1 MRKINLMNEAA
12 RNAQVVIESVRKQ
25 DGPTTGLPGKKL
37 AFKRYVATTESGL
50 HPKLAQQHGEALA
63 QALIDGDPEID
74 REMVGRDVGDT
85 QTVFLSGTGEVLHAS
100 PSLVEV
106 IFGADGKE
114 RERKPAESVPANTN
128 EESPVRW
135 TKMRLKRS
143 EVVTKFA
150 FCRTIQIK
158 HVDGLSFDFLHAMAK
173 ELADKDEVARLGA
186 GPKGRDPLIF
196 QENGARYQAFLEGR
210 VDGPRYKLLLHLSN
224 LELRTIGAATPA
236 S

>member
-25 DGPTTGLPGKKL
+25 DGPTQGLPGKKL
-37 AFKRYVATTESGL
+37 AFKRYVATTENGL
-50 HPKLAQQHGEALA
+50 HSKLAQQHGDALA
-63 QALIDGDPEID
+63 RALIEGDPEID
-74 REMVGRDVGDT
+74 KEVVGRDVGDT
-85 QTVFLSGTGEVLHAS
+85 QTVFLSGSGEVLHAS

-135 TKMRLKRS
+135 TKMRLKRA

-224 LELRTIGAATPA
+224 LELRTIAGAA

>member
-1 MRKINLMNEAA
+1 MRKIHLMNEAA
-12 RNAQVVIESVRKQ
+12 RNAVVAIESVRKQ
-25 DGPTTGLPGKKL
+25 EGPVTGLPGKKL
-37 AFKRYVATTESGL
+37 AFKRYVATTETGL
-50 HPKLAQQHGEALA
+50 HVKLAGQHGDALA
-63 QALIDGDPEID
+63 RALIEGDPEID
-74 REMVGRDVGDT
+74 REVVGREVGET

-106 IFGADGKE
+106 IFGTDGKE
-114 RERKPAESVPANTN
+114 RERKPAEDVPANTN
-128 EESPVRW
+128 EESPIRW
-135 TKMRLKRS
+135 TKMRVKRS

-158 HVDGLSFDFLHAMAK
+158 HVDGLSYDFLHAMAK
-173 ELADKDEVARLGA
+173 ELSDKDEVARLGA
-186 GPKGRDPLIF
+186 GSKGRDPLIF

-224 LELRTIGAATPA
+224 LELRNIAAAA